1 MTTNPEQNGRAAQNG
16 RGASNSIPGAAPS
29 GRRLH
34 GMALASVLASLM
46 LTLFLAALDGTI
58 VNTALPTIARDLH
71 GFDRYTWP
79 SIAYLLTS
87 TTMIPIVGKLSDQFG
102 RKWFLMSGV
111 AIFLLGSALC
121 GATPEIASALNV
133 DPMNLFIFFRGFQG
147 IGGGMLFSLV
157 FTSIGDIFPPAER
170 ARWQGLFSGVF
181 GLASVF
187 GPTAGGYITDTW
199 GWQWIFYINLPLG
212 IVALILLF
220 RYLPADISARSAA
233 GLGWAGIRRIDFWGA
248 ATAAGATIC
257 LVFGLNWGG
266 KRDPYGYAWNSPQ
279 VIGILVAAAVLLL
292 VFIVIER
299 YFAAEPILPLDLFKN
314 PIFRVGSLLALMVG
328 MALFALVLYLP
339 LYIQG
344 VLGYSPTNSGIVITP
359 LTLALAI
366 GAAAIG
372 QVIAK
377 VGRYQWASILGACV
391 LILGVFLLT
400 RMTAT
405 TSLWEVSRNMI
416 VVGAGLG
423 MLQPVLT
430 LAVQNAIPRSRLGV
444 GTGAVT
450 YLRSMGQLLGVAL
463 VGAIANNAFTNQLN
477 KTLPESVKQLPPSAQ
492 DAATDPNNLQRV
504 IGNPSAQHDAI
515 QAAIA
520 QADKTFVP
528 QAVQAAVAKATA
540 NVPPG
545 PGHDDAVAAIT
556 KQVTLQVTQSIHTQ
570 VTETLNQLFVVAK
583 DALLVSIQAAFWTAL
598 VIAVVILILTLF
610 LKDVPLIKSWETPAN
625 VRSGQQP
632 GEIGEASE
640 PSQPTSAGL

>member
-1 MTTNPEQNGRAAQNG
+1 MAINPEQNGRSAQNG
-16 RGASNSIPGAAPS
+16 RGASNSAPS
-29 GRRLH
+29 GRRLR
-34 GMALASVLASLM
+34 GWALGSVLASLM

-111 AIFLLGSALC
+111 VIFLLGSALC

-170 ARWQGLFSGVF
+170 AQWQGLFSGVF

-220 RYLPADISARSAA
+220 RYLPADISTRSAA
-233 GLGWAGIRRIDFWGA
+233 GLGWAGVRRIDFWGA
-248 ATAAGATIC
+248 ATAAGATVC

-266 KRDPYGYAWNSPQ
+266 KREPLGYAWNSPQ
-279 VIGILVAAAVLLL
+279 VIGILVAAAILLL
-292 VFIVIER
+292 VFLVIER

-314 PIFRVGSLLALMVG
+314 PIFRVGAMLSLMVG

-344 VLGYSPTNSGIVITP
+344 VLGYSATNSGVVITP

-366 GAAAIG
+366 GAAVIG
-372 QVIAK
+372 QVIAR
-377 VGRYQWASILGACV
+377 VGRYQWVSIIGACV
-391 LILGVFLLT
+391 LIVGVFLLT

-405 TSLWEVSRNMI
+405 TSLLEVSRNMI

-430 LAVQNAIPRSRLGV
+430 LAVQNAIPRARLGV

-477 KTLPESVKQLPPSAQ
+477 KTLPEGIKQLPASAQ

-504 IGNPSAQHDAI
+504 IGDSSLQHDAI

-520 QADKTFVP
+520 QADKTVVP
-528 QAVQAAVAKATA
+528 QAVQSAVAKATA

-545 PGHDDAVAAIT
+545 PGHDQAVATIT
-556 KQVTLQVTQSIHTQ
+556 KQVTEQVTQAIHTQ
-570 VTETLNQLFVVAK
+570 ITDALNQLFVVAK

-598 VIAVVILILTLF
+598 VIAVIILILTFF
-610 LKDVPLIKSWETPAN
+610 LKDVPLKSWEAPAN
-625 VRSGQQP
+625 AQGGQQP
-632 GEIGEASE
+632 GEIGEAGD
-640 PSQPTSAGL
+640 PSQPIHTGL

>member
-1 MTTNPEQNGRAAQNG
+1 MSINPEQNGRSAQNG
-16 RGASNSIPGAAPS
+16 RGASNGVPGAAPA

-34 GMALASVLASLM
+34 GWALGSVLVSLM
-46 LTLFLAALDGTI
+46 LTLFLAALDSTI

-102 RKWFLMSGV
+102 RKWFLMGGV
-111 AIFLLGSALC
+111 VIFLLGSALC

-147 IGGGMLFSLV
+147 IGGGTLFSLV

-212 IVALILLF
+212 IIALILLF

-233 GLGWAGIRRIDFWGA
+233 GLGWAGVRRIDLLGA
-248 ATAAGATIC
+248 TAAAGATVC
-257 LVFGLNWGG
+257 LVLGLNWGG
-266 KRDPYGYAWNSPQ
+266 KREPYGYAWNSPQ
-279 VIGILVAAAVLLL
+279 VIGVLVAAAILLL
-292 VFIVIER
+292 VFLVIER
-299 YFAAEPILPLDLFKN
+299 YIAAEPILPLDLFKN
-314 PIFRVGSLLALMVG
+314 RIFTVGSLLALMVG

-344 VLGYSPTNSGIVITP
+344 VLGYSATNSGVVITP

-372 QVIAK
+372 QVIAR
-377 VGRYQWASILGACV
+377 VGRYQWVSILGACV

-423 MLQPVLT
+423 MIQPVLT
-430 LAVQNAIPRSRLGV
+430 IAVQNAIPRSRLGV

-477 KTLPESVKQLPPSAQ
+477 KTLPETVKQLPASAQ

-504 IGNPSAQHDAI
+504 IGNPAAQHDAI

-545 PGHDDAVAAIT
+545 PGHDETVATIT
-556 KQVTLQVTQSIHTQ
+556 TQVTQQVTQAIHTQ
-570 VTETLNQLFVVAK
+570 LAETLNQLFVVAK
-583 DALLVSIQAAFWTAL
+583 DALLVGIQAAFWTAL
-598 VIAVVILILTLF
+598 VIAVIILILTFF
-610 LKDVPLIKSWETPAN
+610 LKDAPLIKSWETPAN
-625 VRSGQQP
+625 AQSGQQP
-632 GEIGEASE
+632 REIGAASG
-640 PSQPTSAGL
+640 PSQPMSAGL

>member
-1 MTTNPEQNGRAAQNG
+1 MTTNPEQDGRSAQNG
-16 RGASNSIPGAAPS
+16 RGASNGVPGAAPS
-29 GRRLH
+29 GRRLR

-46 LTLFLAALDGTI
+46 LTLFLAALDSTI

-111 AIFLLGSALC
+111 VIFLLGSALC

-212 IVALILLF
+212 IIALILLF
-220 RYLPADISARSAA
+220 RYLPADISTRSAA
-233 GLGWAGIRRIDFWGA
+233 GLGWAGVRRIDFWGA
-248 ATAAGATIC
+248 ATAAGATVC

-266 KRDPYGYAWNSPQ
+266 KREPLGYAWNSPQ
-279 VIGILVAAAVLLL
+279 VIGILVAAAILFL
-292 VFIVIER
+292 VFLVIER
-299 YFAAEPILPLDLFKN
+299 YVAAEPILPLDLFKN
-314 PIFRVGSLLALMVG
+314 PIFRAGSLLALMVG

-372 QVIAK
+372 QVIAR

-416 VVGAGLG
+416 VVGSGLG

-430 LAVQNAIPRSRLGV
+430 LAVQNAIPRARLGV

-477 KTLPESVKQLPPSAQ
+477 KTLPEGIKQLPASAQ

-504 IGNPSAQHDAI
+504 IGNPTAQHDAI
-515 QAAIA
+515 QAAIT

-545 PGHDDAVAAIT
+545 PGHDETVATIT
-556 KQVTLQVTQSIHTQ
+556 KQVTEQVTQAIHTQ
-570 VTETLNQLFVVAK
+570 LTDALHQLFVVAK
-583 DALLVSIQAAFWTAL
+583 DALLVSIQAAFWTTL
-598 VIAVVILILTLF
+598 VIAVIILILTFF

-625 VRSGQQP
+625 AQGGQQL
-632 GEIGEASE
+632 GEAGE
-640 PSQPTSAGL
+640 PSQPIHSGL

>member
-1 MTTNPEQNGRAAQNG
+1 MATNPPENGQNAANG
-16 RGASNSIPGAAPS
+16 RGAPNSVPGVSPT

-34 GMALASVLASLM
+34 GWALGSVLASLM
-46 LTLFLAALDGTI
+46 LTLFLAALDSTI

-87 TTMIPIVGKLSDQFG
+87 TTIIPIVGKLSDQFG
-102 RKWFLMSGV
+102 RKWFLMGGV
-111 AIFLLGSALC
+111 VVFLLGSALC
-121 GATPEIASALNV
+121 GATPEIASALHV

-147 IGGGMLFSLV
+147 LGGGTLFSLV

-212 IVALILLF
+212 IIALVLLF

-233 GLGWAGIRRIDFWGA
+233 GLGWTGVRRIDVWGA
-248 ATAAGATIC
+248 ATAAAATVC
-257 LVFGLNWGG
+257 LVLGLNWGG
-266 KRDPYGYAWNSPQ
+266 KREPYGYAWNSPQ
-279 VIGILVAAAVLLL
+279 VIGVLAAAAILLVA
-292 VFIVIER
+292 FIVIER
-299 YFAAEPILPLDLFKN
+299 YYAAEPILPLDLFRN
-314 PIFRVGSLLALMVG
+314 RIFTVGSLLALMVG

-344 VLGYSPTNSGIVITP
+344 VLGYSATSSGVVITP

-366 GAAAIG
+366 GAAVVG
-372 QVIAK
+372 QIIAR
-377 VGRYQWASILGACV
+377 VGRYQWVSILGACV
-391 LILGVFLLT
+391 LIFGVFLLT
-400 RMTAT
+400 RMGAS

-423 MLQPVLT
+423 MIQPVLT
-430 LAVQNAIPRSRLGV
+430 IAVQNAIPRSRLGV

-463 VGAIANNAFTNQLN
+463 VGAVANNAFTNQLN
-477 KTLPESVKQLPPSAQ
+477 KTLPASIKQLPSSAQ
-492 DAATDPNNLQRV
+492 NAVTDPNNLQRV
-504 IGNPSAQHDAI
+504 IGNPFAQHDAI

-520 QADKTFVP
+520 QADKTIVP

-545 PGHDDAVAAIT
+545 PGHDQAVAAIT
-556 KQVTLQVTQSIHTQ
+556 KQVTEQVTQSIHTQ
-570 VTETLNQLFVVAK
+570 LTDALNQLFVVAK
-583 DALLVSIQAAFWTAL
+583 DALLVSIQAAFWMAL
-598 VIAVVILILTLF
+598 AIAIVILILTFF
-610 LKDVPLIKSWETPAN
+610 LKDVPLKSWETPAGAQG
-625 VRSGQQP
+625 GQQP
-632 GEIGEASE
+632 AEASE

>member
-1 MTTNPEQNGRAAQNG
+1 MATDPQPNGRLAQNG
-16 RGASNSIPGAAPS
+16 RGDSNGAPTVTS

-34 GMALASVLASLM
+34 GWALGSVLASLM
-46 LTLFLAALDGTI
+46 LTLFLAALDSTI
-58 VNTALPTIARDLH
+58 VNTALPTILRQLN

-102 RKWFLMSGV
+102 RKWFLMGGV
-111 AIFLLGSALC
+111 VTFLLGSALC
-121 GATPEIASALNV
+121 GATPEIAAALHV
-133 DPMNLFIFFRGFQG
+133 DPMNLFIVFRGFQG
-147 IGGGMLFSLV
+147 IGGGTLFSLV
-157 FTSIGDIFPPAER
+157 FTSVGDIFPPAER

-212 IVALILLF
+212 IIALFLLF
-220 RYLPADISARSAA
+220 RYLPADISTRSAA
-233 GLGWAGIRRIDFWGA
+233 GLGWAGVRRIDIWGA

-257 LVFGLNWGG
+257 LVLGLNWGG
-266 KRDPYGYAWNSPQ
+266 KREPYGYAWNSPQ
-279 VIGILVAAAVLLL
+279 VIGILVAAAILLL
-292 VFIVIER
+292 VFVFIER
-299 YFAAEPILPLDLFKN
+299 YIAAEPILPLDLFKN
-314 PIFRVGSLLALMVG
+314 RIFTVGSLLALMVG

-344 VLGYSPTNSGIVITP
+344 VLGYSATNSGVVITP

-372 QVIAK
+372 QVIAR
-377 VGRYQWASILGACV
+377 VGRYQWVSILGACV

-423 MLQPVLT
+423 MIQPVLT
-430 LAVQNAIPRSRLGV
+430 IAVQNAIPRSRLGV

-463 VGAIANNAFTNQLN
+463 VGAIANTAFTNQLN
-477 KTLPESVKQLPPSAQ
+477 KSLPESVKQLPANAQ
-492 DAATDPNNLQRV
+492 AAATDPNNLQRV
-504 IGNPSAQHDAI
+504 IGDPSGQHDAI
-515 QAAIA
+515 QAAIT

-528 QAVQAAVAKATA
+528 QAVHAAVAKATA

-545 PGHDDAVAAIT
+545 PGHDGTVAAIT
-556 KQVTLQVTQSIHTQ
+556 KQVTAQVTQTIHTQ
-570 VTETLNQLFVVAK
+570 ITDALNQLFVVAK
-583 DALLVSIQAAFWTAL
+583 DALFVSIQAAFWTAL
-598 VIAVVILILTLF
+598 VIAVIILILTFF
-610 LKDVPLIKSWETPAN
+610 LKDVPLIKSWEPPAN
-625 VRSGQQP
+625 TQTGQQP
-632 GEIGEASE
+632 GKIGEAGE
-640 PSQPTSAGL
+640 PSQPMHVGL

>member
-1 MTTNPEQNGRAAQNG
+1 MASESQSNGQAAQNG
-16 RGASNSIPGAAPS
+16 RGASNVAPTATS
-29 GRRLH
+29 GRLLR
-34 GMALASVLASLM
+34 GWALGSVLASLM
-46 LTLFLAALDGTI
+46 LTLFLAALDSTI

-111 AIFLLGSALC
+111 VIFLLGSALC

-212 IVALILLF
+212 IIALILLF
-220 RYLPADISARSAA
+220 RYLPADISTRSAA
-233 GLGWAGIRRIDFWGA
+233 GLGWAGVRRIDFWGA
-248 ATAAGATIC
+248 ATAAGATVC

-266 KRDPYGYAWNSPQ
+266 KREPLGYAWNSPQ
-279 VIGILVAAAVLLL
+279 VIGVLVTAAILFL
-292 VFIVIER
+292 VFLVIER
-299 YFAAEPILPLDLFKN
+299 YVAVEPILPLDLFKN
-314 PIFRVGSLLALMVG
+314 PIFRAGSLLALMVG

-372 QVIAK
+372 QVIAR

-430 LAVQNAIPRSRLGV
+430 LAVQNAIPRARLGV

-463 VGAIANNAFTNQLN
+463 VGAIANNAFTNQLD
-477 KTLPESVKQLPPSAQ
+477 KTLPEGIKQLPASAQ

-504 IGNPSAQHDAI
+504 IGDPSLQHDAI

-520 QADKTFVP
+520 QADKTVVP
-528 QAVQAAVAKATA
+528 QAVQSAVAKATA

-545 PGHDDAVAAIT
+545 PGHDQAVATIT
-556 KQVTLQVTQSIHTQ
+556 KQVTEQVTQAIHTQ
-570 VTETLNQLFVVAK
+570 LTDALNQLFVVAK

-598 VIAVVILILTLF
+598 VIAVITLILTFF

-625 VRSGQQP
+625 AQGGQQL
-632 GEIGEASE
+632 GEAGE
-640 PSQPTSAGL
+640 PSQPIHTGL

>member
-1 MTTNPEQNGRAAQNG
+1 MAINPEQNGRSAQNG
-16 RGASNSIPGAAPS
+16 RGAAPS
-29 GRRLH
+29 GRRLR
-34 GMALASVLASLM
+34 GWALGSVLASLM

-111 AIFLLGSALC
+111 VIFLLGSALC

-170 ARWQGLFSGVF
+170 AQWQGLFSGVF

-220 RYLPADISARSAA
+220 RYLPADISTRSAA
-233 GLGWAGIRRIDFWGA
+233 GLGWAGVRRIDFWGA
-248 ATAAGATIC
+248 ATAAGATVC

-266 KRDPYGYAWNSPQ
+266 KREPLGYAWNSPQ
-279 VIGILVAAAVLLL
+279 VIGILVAAAILLL
-292 VFIVIER
+292 VFLVIER

-314 PIFRVGSLLALMVG
+314 PIFRVGAMLSLMVG

-344 VLGYSPTNSGIVITP
+344 VLGYSATNSGVVITP

-366 GAAAIG
+366 GAAVIG
-372 QVIAK
+372 QVIAR
-377 VGRYQWASILGACV
+377 VGRYQWVSIIGACV
-391 LILGVFLLT
+391 LIVGVFLLT

-405 TSLWEVSRNMI
+405 TSLLEVSRNMI

-430 LAVQNAIPRSRLGV
+430 LAVQNAIPRARLGV

-477 KTLPESVKQLPPSAQ
+477 KTLPEGIKQLPASAQ

-504 IGNPSAQHDAI
+504 IGDSSLQHDAI

-520 QADKTFVP
+520 QADKTVVP
-528 QAVQAAVAKATA
+528 QAVQSAVAKATA

-545 PGHDDAVAAIT
+545 PGHDQAVATIT
-556 KQVTLQVTQSIHTQ
+556 KQVTEQVTQAIHTQ
-570 VTETLNQLFVVAK
+570 ITGALNQLFVVAK

-598 VIAVVILILTLF
+598 VIAVIILILTFF
-610 LKDVPLIKSWETPAN
+610 LKDAPLKSWEAPAN
-625 VRSGQQP
+625 TQGGQQP
-632 GEIGEASE
+632 GEIGEAGD
-640 PSQPTSAGL
+640 PSQPIHTGL

>member
-1 MTTNPEQNGRAAQNG
+1 MATPPPENGHSAQSGRNSANAAP
-16 RGASNSIPGAAPS
+16 SAAPS

-34 GMALASVLASLM
+34 GFALGSVLASLM

-102 RKWFLMSGV
+102 RKWFLMGGV
-111 AIFLLGSALC
+111 VIFLLGSALC

-147 IGGGMLFSLV
+147 IGGGTLFSLV
-157 FTSIGDIFPPAER
+157 FTSVGDIFPPAER

-212 IVALILLF
+212 VIALILLF
-220 RYLPADISARSAA
+220 RYLPTDMSERSGA
-233 GLGWAGIRRIDFWGA
+233 GLGWAGVRRIDFWGA

-257 LVFGLNWGG
+257 LVLGLNWGG
-266 KRDPYGYAWNSPQ
+266 KREPSGYAWDSPQ
-279 VIGILVAAAVLLL
+279 VIGVLAAAGALLVA
-292 VFIVIER
+292 FIIIER

-314 PIFRVGSLLALMVG
+314 PIFRVGSMLALMVG

-344 VLGYSPTNSGIVITP
+344 VLGYTATYSGVVITP

-366 GAAAIG
+366 GAAVIG
-372 QVIAK
+372 QVIAR
-377 VGRYQWASILGACV
+377 VGRYQWVSILGAGV

-405 TSLWEVSRNMI
+405 TPLLEVTRNMI
-416 VVGAGLG
+416 VVGVGLG

-463 VGAIANNAFTNQLN
+463 VGAIANNAFTSQLN
-477 KTLPESVKQLPPSAQ
+477 KALPEGVRQLPASAQ

-504 IGNPSAQHDAI
+504 LGNPGAQHDAI
-515 QAAIA
+515 QAALT
-520 QADKTFVP
+520 QADKAVVP
-528 QAVQAAVAKATA
+528 QAVQTAVAKATA
-540 NVPPG
+540 SVPPG
-545 PGHDDAVAAIT
+545 PEHDQMVAAIT
-556 KQVTLQVTQSIHTQ
+556 QQVTEQVTQSIHTQ
-570 VTETLNQLFVVAK
+570 ITDALNQLFVVAK
-583 DALLVSIQAAFWTAL
+583 DALLVSIQAAFWMAL
-598 VIAVVILILTLF
+598 GIAVVILILTFF
-610 LKDVPLIKSWETPAN
+610 LKDVPLKKSWDTPADTQGA
-625 VRSGQQP
+625 RQT
-632 GEIGEASE
+632 GEAGE
-640 PSQPTSAGL
+640 PSQPMHTGL

>member
-1 MTTNPEQNGRAAQNG
+1 MATNPPENGQNAANG
-16 RGASNSIPGAAPS
+16 RGAPNSVPGVSPT

-34 GMALASVLASLM
+34 GWALGSVLASLM
-46 LTLFLAALDGTI
+46 LTLFLAALDSTI

-87 TTMIPIVGKLSDQFG
+87 TTIIPIVGKLSDQFG
-102 RKWFLMSGV
+102 RKWFLMGGV
-111 AIFLLGSALC
+111 VVFLLGSALC
-121 GATPEIASALNV
+121 GATPEIASALHV

-147 IGGGMLFSLV
+147 LGGGTLFSLV

-212 IVALILLF
+212 IIALVLLF
-220 RYLPADISARSAA
+220 RYLPADISARSAV
-233 GLGWAGIRRIDFWGA
+233 GLGWTGVRRIDVWGA
-248 ATAAGATIC
+248 ATAAAATVC
-257 LVFGLNWGG
+257 LVLGLNWGG
-266 KRDPYGYAWNSPQ
+266 KREPYGYAWNSPQ
-279 VIGILVAAAVLLL
+279 VIGVLAAAAILLVA
-292 VFIVIER
+292 FIVIER
-299 YFAAEPILPLDLFKN
+299 YYAAEPILPLDLFRN
-314 PIFRVGSLLALMVG
+314 RIFTVGSLLALMVG

-344 VLGYSPTNSGIVITP
+344 VLGYSATSSGVVITP

-366 GAAAIG
+366 GAAVVG
-372 QVIAK
+372 QIIAR
-377 VGRYQWASILGACV
+377 VGRYQWVSILGACV
-391 LILGVFLLT
+391 LIFGVFLLT
-400 RMTAT
+400 RMGAS

-423 MLQPVLT
+423 MIQPVLT
-430 LAVQNAIPRSRLGV
+430 IAVQNAIPRSRLGV

-463 VGAIANNAFTNQLN
+463 VGAVANNAFTNQLN
-477 KTLPESVKQLPPSAQ
+477 KTLPASIKQLPSSAQ
-492 DAATDPNNLQRV
+492 NAVTDPNNLQRV
-504 IGNPSAQHDAI
+504 IGNPFAQHDAI

-520 QADKTFVP
+520 QADKTIVP

-545 PGHDDAVAAIT
+545 PGHDQAVAAIT
-556 KQVTLQVTQSIHTQ
+556 KQVTEQVTQSIHTQ
-570 VTETLNQLFVVAK
+570 LTDALNQLFVVAK
-583 DALLVSIQAAFWTAL
+583 DALLVSIQAAFWMAL
-598 VIAVVILILTLF
+598 AIAIVILILTFF
-610 LKDVPLIKSWETPAN
+610 LKDVPLKSWETPAGAQG
-625 VRSGQQP
+625 GQQP
-632 GEIGEASE
+632 AEASE

>member
-1 MTTNPEQNGRAAQNG
+1 MAINPEQNGRSAQNG
-16 RGASNSIPGAAPS
+16 RGGSNGVPGAAPS
-29 GRRLH
+29 GRRLR
-34 GMALASVLASLM
+34 GWALGSVLASLM
-46 LTLFLAALDGTI
+46 LTLFLAALDSTI

-111 AIFLLGSALC
+111 VIFLLGSALC
-121 GATPEIASALNV
+121 GATPELASALNV

-170 ARWQGLFSGVF
+170 AQWQGLFSGVF

-212 IVALILLF
+212 IIALILLF
-220 RYLPADISARSAA
+220 RYLPADMSVRSAA
-233 GLGWAGIRRIDFWGA
+233 GLGWAGVRRIDVWGA
-248 ATAAGATIC
+248 ATAAGATVC
-257 LVFGLNWGG
+257 LVLGLNWGG
-266 KRDPYGYAWNSPQ
+266 KLPPSGYAWDSPQ
-279 VIGILVAAAVLLL
+279 VIGVLVAAAILLL
-292 VFIVIER
+292 VFLVIER

-314 PIFRVGSLLALMVG
+314 PIFRVGSMLALMVG

-344 VLGYSPTNSGIVITP
+344 VLGYSATNSGVVITP

-366 GAAAIG
+366 GAAVIG
-372 QVIAK
+372 QVIAR
-377 VGRYQWASILGACV
+377 VGRYQWVSIIGACV
-391 LILGVFLLT
+391 LIVGVFLLT

-405 TSLWEVSRNMI
+405 TSLLEVSRNMI

-423 MLQPVLT
+423 MIQPVLT
-430 LAVQNAIPRSRLGV
+430 LAVQNAIPRARLGV

-477 KTLPESVKQLPPSAQ
+477 TTLPEGIRQLPASAQ

-504 IGNPSAQHDAI
+504 IGNPPAQHDAI
-515 QAAIA
+515 QAAIT
-520 QADKTFVP
+520 QADKTVVP
-528 QAVQAAVAKATA
+528 QAVQSAVAKATA

-545 PGHDDAVAAIT
+545 PTHNQTVAAIT
-556 KQVTLQVTQSIHTQ
+556 QQVTEQVTQAIHIQITDA
-570 VTETLNQLFVVAK
+570 LNQLFVVAK

-598 VIAVVILILTLF
+598 VIAVIILILTFF
-610 LKDVPLIKSWETPAN
+610 LKDVPLKSWEAPA
-625 VRSGQQP
+625 SAQGGQQP
-632 GEIGEASE
+632 GEIGGAGE
-640 PSQPTSAGL
+640 PSQPIHTGL

>member
-1 MTTNPEQNGRAAQNG
+1 MAINPEQNGRSAQNG
-16 RGASNSIPGAAPS
+16 RGASNGVPGAAPS
-29 GRRLH
+29 GRRLR
-34 GMALASVLASLM
+34 GWALGSVLASLM
-46 LTLFLAALDGTI
+46 LTLFLAALDSTI

-111 AIFLLGSALC
+111 VIFLLGSALC

-212 IVALILLF
+212 IIALILLF
-220 RYLPADISARSAA
+220 RYLPADISTRSAA
-233 GLGWAGIRRIDFWGA
+233 GLGWAGVRRIDFWGA
-248 ATAAGATIC
+248 ATAAGATVC

-266 KRDPYGYAWNSPQ
+266 KREPLGYAWNSPQ
-279 VIGILVAAAVLLL
+279 VIGVLVTAAILFL
-292 VFIVIER
+292 VFLVIER
-299 YFAAEPILPLDLFKN
+299 YVAVEPILPLDLFKN
-314 PIFRVGSLLALMVG
+314 PIFRAGSLLALMVG

-372 QVIAK
+372 QVIAR

-430 LAVQNAIPRSRLGV
+430 LAVQNAIPRARLGV

-463 VGAIANNAFTNQLN
+463 VGAIANNAFTNQLD
-477 KTLPESVKQLPPSAQ
+477 KTLPEGIKQLPASAQ

-504 IGNPSAQHDAI
+504 IGDPI
-515 QAAIA
+515 
-520 QADKTFVP
+520 T
-528 QAVQAAVAKATA
+528 AT
-540 NVPPG
+540 
-545 PGHDDAVAAIT
+545 
-556 KQVTLQVTQSIHTQ
+556 
-570 VTETLNQLFVVAK
+570 
-583 DALLVSIQAAFWTAL
+583 
-598 VIAVVILILTLF
+598 
-610 LKDVPLIKSWETPAN
+610 
-625 VRSGQQP
+625 
-632 GEIGEASE
+632 
-640 PSQPTSAGL
+640 

>member
-1 MTTNPEQNGRAAQNG
+1 MATHPPQDGRPEQNGRVPSN
-16 RGASNSIPGAAPS
+16 GASPATPS

-34 GMALASVLASLM
+34 GWALGSVLASLM
-46 LTLFLAALDGTI
+46 LTLFLAALDSTI
-58 VNTALPTIARDLH
+58 VNTALPTILRQLH

-102 RKWFLMSGV
+102 RKWFLMGGV
-111 AIFLLGSALC
+111 VIFLLGSALC

-220 RYLPADISARSAA
+220 RYLPADLSTRSAA

-279 VIGILVAAAVLLL
+279 VIGILGAAAALL
-292 VFIVIER
+292 VAFLVIER
-299 YFAAEPILPLDLFKN
+299 YFAQEPILPLDLFKN
-314 PIFRVGSLLALMVG
+314 RIFTVGSLLALMVG

-344 VLGYSPTNSGIVITP
+344 VLGYSATNSGIVITP

-372 QVIAK
+372 QVIAR

-391 LILGVFLLT
+391 LIVGVFLLT
-400 RMTAT
+400 RMDAS
-405 TSLWEVSRNMI
+405 TSLWEVTRNMI

-423 MLQPVLT
+423 MVQPVLT
-430 LAVQNAIPRSRLGV
+430 LAVQNAIPRARLGV

-463 VGAIANNAFTNQLN
+463 VGAVANNAFTNQLD
-477 KTLPESVKQLPPSAQ
+477 KTLPEGVKQLPPSAQ
-492 DAATDPNNLQRV
+492 NAVTDPNNLQRV
-504 IGNPSAQHDAI
+504 IGDPAAQRDAI

-520 QADKTFVP
+520 QADKTVVP
-528 QAVQAAVAKATA
+528 QAVQDAVARATA

-545 PGHDDAVAAIT
+545 PGHDETVAAIT
-556 KQVTLQVTQSIHTQ
+556 QQVTQQVTQAIHTQ
-570 VTETLNQLFVVAK
+570 LTDTLNQLFVVAK
-583 DALLVSIQAAFWTAL
+583 DALLVSIQAAFWMAL
-598 VIAVVILILTLF
+598 AIAVVILILTFF
-610 LKDVPLIKSWETPAN
+610 LKDVPLVKSWGPAATGEQGGQ
-625 VRSGQQP
+625 GQQP
-632 GEIGEASE
+632 GEVGE
-640 PSQPTSAGL
+640 PSQPLHAGL